1 MSRKPAWNTGV
12 IPLFYCTCI
21 LLKLQWTCNG
31 NGRED
36 GKKPTLTQKAFSS
49 LLPTCYFSGRQYYL
63 SFNSGI
69 VGATDSKEH
78 RQTTKKTANGVTR
91 ELNVR
96 KLIAPRNRSTE
107 ALSKLTLFVRFLKPV
122 TWIPVMWSFLCGAV
136 ASGRFGWEDLGGTKF
151 LLAMLLTG
159 PLATGTCQMLNDYF
173 DRDLDQIN
181 EPDRPIPGGAISLRS
196 ATVLIAIW
204 SALSVIAGYLIH
216 PLIGFYVVIGII
228 NAHLYS
234 ANPIK
239 LKKRLWAG
247 NIIVAVSYLIIP
259 WVAGEIAY
267 NPELTLESLLPSLV
281 VAATY
286 TVASTGTM
294 TINDFKS
301 VDGDRLAG
309 VRTLPAVFGEKNA
322 ALIAAGLINLGQ
334 LLAAFW
340 LALSGQPLYG
350 AVAAGLIVPQF
361 LLQFSLVRS
370 PRTMDVRYNA
380 IAQNFLVAGML
391 VSAFAIR
398 ASRP

>member
-1 MSRKPAWNTGV
+1 MQRGWPGRRQKPIFT
-12 IPLFYCTCI
+12 Y
-21 LLKLQWTCNG
+21 
-31 NGRED
+31 EE
-36 GKKPTLTQKAFSS
+36 FSS
-49 LLPTCYFSGRQYYL
+49 LLLTCYFSGRQYCL

-69 VGATDSKEH
+69 VEAADSKE
-78 RQTTKKTANGVTR
+78 RRETTEKPADGLTDTLG
-91 ELNVR
+91 VR
-96 KLIAPRNRSTE
+96 KIIAPRNRSLE
-107 ALSKLTLFVRFLKPV
+107 AISKLALFLRFLKPV

-136 ASGRFGWEDLGGTKF
+136 ASGRFGWQEAGGTKF

-173 DRDLDQIN
+173 DRDLDEIN
-181 EPDRPIPGGAISLRS
+181 EPGRPIPGGAISLRN
-196 ATVLIAIW
+196 ATILIAVW
-204 SALSVIAGYLIH
+204 SVLSVIAGYLIH
-216 PLIGFYVVIGII
+216 PLIGFYVVIGIV

-267 NPELTLESLLPSLV
+267 NPELSLDSLLPSLI
-281 VAATY
+281 VAAAY

-301 VDGDRLAG
+301 VDGDRQVG
-309 VRTLPAVFGEKNA
+309 IRTLPAVFGETNA
-322 ALIAAGLINLGQ
+322 ALIAAVLINLGQ
-334 LLAAFW
+334 ILAALW
-340 LALSGQPLYG
+340 LVLSGQTAYG
-350 AVAAGLIVPQF
+350 AVVAGLIVPQF

-391 VSAFAIR
+391 VCAFAIR
-398 ASRP
+398 AARP